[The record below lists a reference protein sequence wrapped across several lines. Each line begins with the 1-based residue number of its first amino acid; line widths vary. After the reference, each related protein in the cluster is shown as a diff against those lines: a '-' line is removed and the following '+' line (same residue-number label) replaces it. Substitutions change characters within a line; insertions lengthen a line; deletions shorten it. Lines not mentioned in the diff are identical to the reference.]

1 MKNLILLILTILL
14 TAWCSH
20 TYIMHPWWYNFALCL
35 VSAML
40 VGCWAMIVVDDVKKC
55 LKDED
60 EGEKQ

>member
-20 TYIMHPWWYNFALCL
+20 SYMLHPWWYNFGFCL

-40 VGCWAMIVVDDVKKC
+40 VGCRAMIVVEDVKQRLRDK
-55 LKDED
+55 E
-60 EGEKQ
+60 